1 MTDNTKGRLVIQRAQ
16 RERAGFLSE
25 DDVAKIA
32 ADPTTRLTPLLVR
45 CGGGRFTC
53 PAQDVKHFIAI
64 IERTDMD
71 CVRDVSIPAGTLVYG
86 RAER

>member
-1 MTDNTKGRLVIQRAQ
+1 MTDTTKGRMIIQRAQ
-16 RERAGFLSE
+16 RDRSGFLNE

-45 CGGGRFTC
+45 CGSGRFTC
-53 PAQDVKHFIAI
+53 PAQDVKHFVAI

-71 CVRDVSIPAGTLVYG
+71 HVRDVSIPAGTLVYG
-86 RAER
+86 R

>member
-1 MTDNTKGRLVIQRAQ
+1 MTDTTKGRMIIQRAQ
-16 RERAGFLSE
+16 RDRGGFLTE

-32 ADPTTRLTPLLVR
+32 ADPTTRLTCLLVR
-45 CGGGRFTC
+45 CDGGRFMA

-71 CVRDVSIPAGTLVYG
+71 RVRDVSVMAPTGYG
-86 RAER
+86 R